1 MTRSRRARSS
11 AASGA
16 ARAGKRRRPA
26 GPRILGLL
34 LVSVVVAALM
44 FLFVLPGRT
53 YLAQRQSLASAQTR
67 VKVLSDENASLR
79 QQAAKLQTDAEIER
93 LARQQYGLVK
103 PGEQAFAI
111 LPSTKAPAG
120 PAAPT
125 PAHHRGW
132 LSRLWHDVQFWN

>member
-1 MTRSRRARSS
+1 
-11 AASGA
+11 
-16 ARAGKRRRPA
+16 
-26 GPRILGLL
+26 LL

-67 VKVLSDENASLR
+67 VKVLSDENARLG
-79 QQAAKLQTDAEIER
+79 QEAAKLQTDAEIER
-93 LARQQYGLVK
+93 RARQQYGLVK

-111 LPSTKAPAG
+111 LPSTAPPTAPA
-120 PAAPT
+120 PKT
-125 PAHHRGW
+125 PHHRGL